1 MNVRLAART
10 GHPTKLHG
18 NFTRNVRIRENLPFN
33 VHLLDVVFAAKLAV
47 PGRKKAAYLERHKLL
62 SDDEREA
69 LPGDAFDTVAK
80 VPD

>member
-1 MNVRLAART
+1 MGRT
-10 GHPTKLHG
+10 GHPTKLLG
-18 NFTRNVRIRENLPFN
+18 NFTRNVRVRENLPFN

-62 SDDEREA
+62 SDDERVC
-69 LPGDAFDTVAK
+69 LPGDAFEPVSY